1 MKGEVNKEQGA
12 DSDTSDCGT
21 FQNRLVVGAIMC
33 GISSNRFT
41 FMDFKKKKEKETI
54 LSALKTGHVPGNILN
69 EIHITS

>member
-21 FQNRLVVGAIMC
+21 FQNRLVVGVIMC

-41 FMDFKKKKEKETI
+41 FMDLKKRKRDNTIHAEDGTCPGKHFK
-54 LSALKTGHVPGNILN
+54 
-69 EIHITS
+69 